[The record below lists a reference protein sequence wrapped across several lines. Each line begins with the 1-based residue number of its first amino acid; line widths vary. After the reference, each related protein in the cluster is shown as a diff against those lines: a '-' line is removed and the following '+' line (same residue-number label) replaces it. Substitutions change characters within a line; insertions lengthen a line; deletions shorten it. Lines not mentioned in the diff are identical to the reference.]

1 MELASIEEAVTLAQ
15 RRWPGLELRIKSSH
29 EACGPCPICR
39 KAEKDGFVVFDDG
52 GYLCRPGNHTGWL
65 DEEEQKLSAEE
76 RRLLAIEAEQRRAR
90 RERERMQRQLT
101 AIERMLHCTDHIAYH
116 KLLDDSD
123 RQWWHEQGIHDPQ
136 IDEYKLGI
144 CYNCPTAPRHVSYT
158 IPVYDSTWTKLL
170 NIRHRLAD
178 ATTGDRYRPHMAG
191 LPGKLLFNA
200 RWTQQHEEIVLVEG
214 AKKSIVVSAQAMPA
228 VGIFGAAGFDMRWLP
243 HFSNVKRLYV
253 ALDPDV
259 PDKAMA
265 LGRDIASN
273 SKMDVRVATFPTK
286 PDDFFLVGG
295 TPKEFRDFL
304 RWAKKGQAG

>member
-1 MELASIEEAVTLAQ
+1 VELAGIEEAMVLAE
-15 RRWPGLELRIKSSH
+15 RRWGIVFKRQGHNEASGACPFCRDGIDRFRIW
-29 EACGPCPICR
+29 
-39 KAEKDGFVVFDDG
+39 VDG
-52 GYLCRPGNHTGWL
+52 GWWCRQCEKQGWL
-65 DEEEQKLSAEE
+65 DDDKRQTLTLAEKNALAIRALERKQAEHE
-76 RRLLAIEAEQRRAR
+76 RRLS
-90 RERERMQRQLT
+90 

-116 KLLDDSD
+116 KLLDNSD